1 MIVCKDG
8 SGDFKTIQEAINSI
22 PDNSNEK
29 VTIYIK
35 DGVYKEKLHITKP
48 YVILIG
54 ESTEK
59 TIITFDDYANK
70 LFPNGEKY
78 RTFNSYTVFI
88 SGDNFTAQNITIENS
103 AGSGD
108 VVGQAVALYVD
119 SDKAIF
125 KKCKF
130 LGQQDT
136 IFTGPLPPKP
146 IEGNDFGGPME
157 GKPRRNV
164 RQYFEQCYIEGD
176 IDFIFGSS
184 TVVFNKCEVFSLDKD
199 KPINGYITAAST
211 PEGLDFGY
219 VFIDCKLTSNAKKE
233 TVYLGR
239 PWRDYAK
246 TAFINCYMGKHI
258 INEGWHNWDKKQAEN
273 LVSYV
278 EYNSYGPGATLDKR
292 AQWTKVLS
300 RESVAIYSISN
311 VLSGNDN
318 WNPIDSSCEV

>member
-1 MIVCKDG
+1 MIVAKDG
-8 SGDFKTIQEAINSI
+8 SGDFRTVQNAIDSVSENNQDRITIH
-22 PDNSNEK
+22 
-29 VTIYIK
+29 IK
-35 DGVYKEKLHITKP
+35 NGVYKEKINITKP
-48 YVILIG
+48 YIKLIG
-54 ESTEK
+54 ESSEK
-59 TIITFDDYANK
+59 TILTFDDSANK
-70 LFPNGEKY
+70 IFPNGEKY

-88 SGDNFTAQNITIENS
+88 SGNDFTAENITFENS

-119 SDKAIF
+119 SDRTIF
-125 KKCKF
+125 KNCRF
-130 LGQQDT
+130 IGQQDT

-146 IEGNDFGGPME
+146 IEGNDFGGPRE

-164 RQYFEQCYIEGD
+164 RQYFESCYIEGD

-184 TVVFNKCEVFSLDKD
+184 IVVFNKCEIFSLDKN
-199 KPINGYITAAST
+199 KPVNGYITAAST

-219 VFIDCKLTSNAKKE
+219 VFIDCKLTSSAKE
-233 TVYLGR
+233 QTVYLGR

-258 INEGWHNWDKKQAEN
+258 KKEGWHNWDKKQAEN

-278 EYNSYGPGATLDKR
+278 EYNNYGPGATLDKR
-292 AQWTKVLS
+292 VKWVKVLS
-300 RESVAIYSISN
+300 EEEISIYSISN

-318 WNPIDSSCEV
+318 WNPIK